1 MMKIVIELLS
11 GMALLLLAPAIGYGL
26 WLLIRLPTNRWRA
39 AAFDFVYVNDDGS
52 VRAVDK
58 KEEARL
64 SSLFF
69 VGDSPDFYI
78 KPHYQSLNP
87 SGQLSGYLKRR
98 LLPKNMDFK
107 LTVKTQ
113 SEG

>member
-1 MMKIVIELLS
+1 MMKIGVEFFS
-11 GMALLLLAPAIGYGL
+11 GMALLLLALATGYGL
-26 WLLIRLPTNRWRA
+26 WTLIRIPTNRWRA

-52 VRAVDK
+52 VRALNK

-78 KPHYQSLNP
+78 KPHYESLNP

-98 LLPKNMDFK
+98 LLPKNMDIQ
-107 LTVKTQ
+107 LPVKPQ

>member
-1 MMKIVIELLS
+1 MKIVIEFLS
-11 GMALLLLAPAIGYGL
+11 GMALLLLALAIGYGL
-26 WLLIRLPTNRWRA
+26 WLLIRIPTNRWRA

-52 VRAVDK
+52 VRALHK

-69 VGDSPDFYI
+69 VGDYQDFYI
-78 KPHYQSLNP
+78 KPRYESLNP
-87 SGQLSGYLKRR
+87 SGQLSGYIKRR
-98 LLPKNMDFK
+98 LLPKNMEVQP
-107 LTVKTQ
+107 VKNQ